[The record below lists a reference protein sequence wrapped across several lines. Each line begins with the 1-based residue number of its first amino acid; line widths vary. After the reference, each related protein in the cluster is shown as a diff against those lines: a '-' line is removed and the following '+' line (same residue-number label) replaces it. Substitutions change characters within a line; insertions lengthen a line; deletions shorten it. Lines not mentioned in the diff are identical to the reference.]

1 MAFVDFL
8 RSQQLK
14 RNLQRKG
21 DEPIPPAPLYV
32 ISDLPKNLKSN
43 VTAGSKESD
52 VSNKMPLGFPE
63 GFFTQIVHLEAM
75 PISKFLTQQTEIN
88 EDIHLSKVAL
98 QFNHHGDLQKLQ
110 NLDVVPGISS
120 ADEIFISVRE
130 NWNFEAVNKLPW
142 KLHNL
147 GLTPYF
153 LDANRNLIWQ
163 KEWKIFKR
171 LNIKGVVMP
180 VNLLEY
186 GRSLKKRPNSLK
198 TMFGGGSENSLSQ
211 LTAVYLSEVQICP
224 PYYIYESE
232 IATWN
237 ASVLDGSVK
246 LVF

>member
-43 VTAGSKESD
+43 MPAGSKESD

-120 ADEIFISVRE
+120 AGEIFISVRE

>member
-1 MAFVDFL
+1 M
-8 RSQQLK
+8 
-14 RNLQRKG
+14 
-21 DEPIPPAPLYV
+21 P
-32 ISDLPKNLKSN
+32 
-43 VTAGSKESD
+43 AGSKESD

-120 ADEIFISVRE
+120 AGEIFISVRE

-153 LDANRNLIWQ
+153 FDANRNLIWQ

>member
-21 DEPIPPAPLYV
+21 DEPIPPAALYV
-32 ISDLPKNLKSN
+32 ISDLPKNQKSN
-43 VTAGSKESD
+43 MPAGSKESD

-120 ADEIFISVRE
+120 AGEIFISVRE

-153 LDANRNLIWQ
+153 FDANRNLIWQ
-163 KEWKIFKR
+163 KEWKIFNR
-171 LNIKGVVMP
+171 LTIKGVIIP
-180 VNLLEY
+180 VDLLALSHWQGKSENW
-186 GRSLKKRPNSLK
+186 LKNI
-198 TMFGGGSENSLSQ
+198 FGGGSGNSFQQ
-211 LTAVYLSEVQICP
+211 LTAVYLSEVQTKP
-224 PYYIYESE
+224 PYYIYESDV
-232 IATWN
+232 AAWN

>member
-21 DEPIPPAPLYV
+21 DEPIPPAALYV

-43 VTAGSKESD
+43 MPAGSKESD

-75 PISKFLTQQTEIN
+75 PISKFLTEKTEIN

-110 NLDVVPGISS
+110 NLDLHPGISS
-120 ADEIFISVRE
+120 AGEIFISVRE

-142 KLHNL
+142 KLHNI

-153 LDANRNLIWQ
+153 FDANRNLIWQ

-186 GRSLKKRPNSLK
+186 GRSLKKRPYSLK

>member
-21 DEPIPPAPLYV
+21 DEPIPPAALYV

-43 VTAGSKESD
+43 MPAGSKESD

-120 ADEIFISVRE
+120 AGEIFISVRE

-153 LDANRNLIWQ
+153 FDANRNLIWQ

-186 GRSLKKRPNSLK
+186 GRSLKKRPYSLK

>member
-43 VTAGSKESD
+43 MPAGSKESD

-110 NLDVVPGISS
+110 NLDLHPGISS
-120 ADEIFISVRE
+120 AGEIFISVRE

-142 KLHNL
+142 KLHNI

-153 LDANRNLIWQ
+153 FDANRNLIWQ

-186 GRSLKKRPNSLK
+186 GRSLKKRPYSLK